1 MPTATGYM
9 ISRDTGTHLQHMY
22 LIARKILDSNKVKF
36 GGFSGYPVIFRIP
49 PGYARTGAYI
59 SNGALTTS
67 YYVGL
72 CDFDTL
78 GDRTNTQ
85 DTGGTAQNF
94 FVAVYDT
101 GEFIAIGT
109 RIVELGLEIL
119 DPVTLNPVGFMVF
132 SYSTIVSP
140 PVNSAIIATQN
151 DVITTSAPFI
161 TPEPIR
167 VGNTVHVSRVYF
179 LTPLGVV
186 TTRHLYSGNTPN
198 TKIGSA
204 VQVGSKRFIRYG
216 SWLVDVTG
224 EV

>member
-9 ISRDTGTHLQHMY
+9 ISRSSSNAHLQHMY
-22 LIARKILDSNKVKF
+22 LIARKILDSSKVKF
-36 GGFSGYPVIFRIP
+36 GGFSGNPVIFRIP
-49 PGYARTGAYI
+49 SGYARTGAYI
-59 SNGALTTS
+59 SSGVFANS
-67 YYVGL
+67 FYVGL

-78 GDRTNTQ
+78 ENRINTR
-85 DTGGTAQNF
+85 DSGGTDQNS

-109 RIVELGLEIL
+109 ALAEFGLELL
-119 DPVTLNPVGFMVF
+119 DPVTLNPVGFMVL
-132 SYSTIVSP
+132 SYSTA
-140 PVNSAIIATQN
+140 SAIIATQN
-151 DVITTSAPFI
+151 DVITTSTPLI

-167 VGNTVHVSRVYF
+167 VSNTVYVSRVYF
-179 LTPLGVV
+179 LTPLGIV
-186 TTRHLYSGNTPN
+186 TNRHLYSGNTPN

-204 VQVGSKRFIRYG
+204 IQVGSKRFIQFG